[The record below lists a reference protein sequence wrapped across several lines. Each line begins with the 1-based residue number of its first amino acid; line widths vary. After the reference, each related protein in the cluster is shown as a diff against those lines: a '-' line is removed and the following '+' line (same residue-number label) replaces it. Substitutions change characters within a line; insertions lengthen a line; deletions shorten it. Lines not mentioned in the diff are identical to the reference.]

1 MTRIKHTTRQAI
13 LDNNA
18 LNVRSNLAKAI
29 RTQITTETKENKSIR
44 EIKSLLRRTRRKTRR
59 FKSKNMKHRMC
70 LIIFLLINDAAV
82 ALREIRRYQKSQNL
96 LMLKVSMRRLMKKL
110 ALECN
115 NQIRFQMIA
124 TKALQEAAKTMLV
137 N

>member
-29 RTQITTETKENKSIR
+29 RTQTTTEIKENKSIR
-44 EIKSLLRRTRRKTRR
+44 KIKSLLKKTRRKTRR
-59 FKSKNMKHRMC
+59 FKSKSMKHRMC

-110 ALECN
+110 AFECN
-115 NQIRFQMIA
+115 NQIRFQAIA
-124 TKALQEAAKTMLV
+124 TKALQEATKTMLV